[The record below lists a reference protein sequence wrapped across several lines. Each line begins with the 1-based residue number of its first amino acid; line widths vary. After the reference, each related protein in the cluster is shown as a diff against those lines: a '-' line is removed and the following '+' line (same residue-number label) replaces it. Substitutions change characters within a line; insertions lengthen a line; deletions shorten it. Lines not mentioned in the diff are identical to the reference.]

1 MGEQE
6 LKLRDLLYLDFD
18 KTASIW
24 SQLDL
29 GLLERVSVT
38 QDSGKDR
45 SAGAKF
51 GVPGLAEANLGVEK
65 RSKFSEEQMVYAL
78 RQKEAGT
85 AVEDVCRQLG
95 VSRAT
100 FYAWKKKYA
109 HLGVSEF
116 RRLCQLEEGFVRDA
130 G

>member
-45 SAGAKF
+45 SAGCR
-51 GVPGLAEANLGVEK
+51 GTSPPRGYEK
-65 RSKFSEEQMVYAL
+65 YFSRPAARAHHARASSTL
-78 RQKEAGT
+78 T
-85 AVEDVCRQLG
+85 
-95 VSRAT
+95 RAT
-100 FYAWKKKYA
+100 
-109 HLGVSEF
+109 
-116 RRLCQLEEGFVRDA
+116 
-130 G
+130 

>member
-29 GLLERVSVT
+29 SLLERVSVT

-51 GVPGLAEANLGVEK
+51 GVPGVAEANLGVE
-65 RSKFSEEQMVYAL
+65 L
-78 RQKEAGT
+78 
-85 AVEDVCRQLG
+85 
-95 VSRAT
+95 
-100 FYAWKKKYA
+100 
-109 HLGVSEF
+109 
-116 RRLCQLEEGFVRDA
+116 
-130 G
+130 